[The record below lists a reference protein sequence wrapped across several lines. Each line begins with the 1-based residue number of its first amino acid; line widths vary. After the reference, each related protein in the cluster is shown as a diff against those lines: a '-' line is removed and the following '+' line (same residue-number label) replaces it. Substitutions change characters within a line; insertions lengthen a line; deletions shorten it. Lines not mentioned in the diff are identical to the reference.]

1 MIGGLMGMK
10 RAVRAGRGIPALAG
24 ILCLILSSAA
34 QADAALAQSKGCM
47 TCHHA
52 ERKGIGPAFR
62 DVAARYASEPTASV
76 ALARKTREGGKGA
89 WGDGIMP
96 PNPHVNE
103 AESLRLANWILGM
116 R

>member
-1 MIGGLMGMK
+1 MDVK
-10 RAVRAGRGIPALAG
+10 RARSPGRGIQAVFG
-24 ILCLILSSAA
+24 ILCLVLSGAA

-62 DVAARYASEPTASV
+62 DVAARYASDPAAGV
-76 ALARKTREGGKGA
+76 MLARKTREGGKGV

-96 PNPHVNE
+96 PNPHVTE
-103 AESLRLANWILGM
+103 AESQRLANWILGM